1 MIATVRV
8 RGVIMRAYWSRGGV
22 PMSNSGTH
30 ITLPR
35 ERPHSACPMA
45 ELVTASDCYCDRKV
59 LSSSLSGAVR
69 LYFTSKYRSKL
80 YSERQR
86 NDET

>member
-1 MIATVRV
+1 
-8 RGVIMRAYWSRGGV
+8 
-22 PMSNSGTH
+22 
-30 ITLPR
+30 
-35 ERPHSACPMA
+35 MA